1 MILARQLNVPPAG
14 GDRRGRL
21 RSAAGRA
28 LASRATWT
36 LLERLLYDHLD
47 PGDDPGGCLAN
58 LLHRF
63 LANLTRPFEGTR
75 RGGRR
80 GFLGAEA
87 YVLGAGDGA
96 LHRIPRH
103 QPDVSADIGG
113 ALYKDAGARSH
124 CVGCLDTD
132 VLGAP
137 GYIDDA
143 TLGWVAPYAPHSGG
157 SRVGSAQ
164 EFGH

>member
-113 ALYKDAGARSH
+113 ALCQDPGARALRVGGLDSH
-124 CVGCLDTD
+124 
-132 VLGAP
+132 VLRGPSGTHGAP
-137 GYIDDA
+137 
-143 TLGWVAPYAPHSGG
+143 L
-157 SRVGSAQ
+157 R
-164 EFGH
+164 